1 MTTPLD
7 DTMVVFDWN
16 GTIMSDLRRAVCA
29 TNRVLTARGIGPL
42 TEHEFQDGFHLPLRG
57 WLAGLGVGAAA
68 APEAEREWNAALSTV
83 PARPR
88 AEALDVLAELVERGA
103 VTGVVSAAS
112 TEAVRA
118 DVDASGMAGLF
129 RQVAG
134 GVDDKARHLAALRHH
149 RERAFYVGDTEYD
162 VASAR
167 TAGFVAVAVTG
178 GYRPAEVLERAGAD
192 VVIASLRELLDVVG

>member
-1 MTTPLD
+1 MRLD

-16 GTIMSDLRRAVCA
+16 GTIMSDLRRAVSA
-29 TNRVLTARGIGPL
+29 TNAVLTARGIGPL
-42 TEHEFQDGFHLPLRG
+42 TEDEFRDGFRLPLRG
-57 WLAGLGVGAAA
+57 WLAGLGAG
-68 APEAEREWNAALSTV
+68 PEAEQEWNAALATL

-88 AEALDVLAELVERGA
+88 PEALDVLVELVERGA
-103 VTGVVSAAS
+103 VTAVVSAAS

-118 DVDASGMAGLF
+118 DVDVSGMAGLF
-129 RQVAG
+129 GQVAG
-134 GVDDKARHLAALRHH
+134 GVDDKARHLATLRHH

-162 VASAR
+162 VRSAL

-192 VVIASLRELLDVVG
+192 VVVGSLRELLDVVER